1 MQMLCTVK
9 LIFKNDLRLA
19 VVKINT
25 IVYLIDCYL
34 YILQVIKILVAVVV
48 VFLIA
53 WGPRLIIQV
62 MQHMKLEMIYTKSAF
77 WTEVN
82 DNNCLLSV
90 VNDNTCL
97 LAVVNDNTC
106 LLSVVNDNTCLLSV
120 VNDNTCLLL
129 VVNDNTCLLL
139 VVNDNTCLLLVVNDN
154 NCLLLVVN
162 DNTCL
167 LLVVNDNTCLLSVV
181 ITWKTMNITLSE
193 QFQSPIATSHREVKW
208 DNTSIHNY
216 SYNSYDT

>member
-1 MQMLCTVK
+1 M
-9 LIFKNDLRLA
+9 
-19 VVKINT
+19 
-25 IVYLIDCYL
+25 
-34 YILQVIKILVAVVV
+34 VV

-106 LLSVVNDNTCLLSV
+106 LLSVV
-120 VNDNTCLLL
+120 
-129 VVNDNTCLLL
+129 
-139 VVNDNTCLLLVVNDN
+139 
-154 NCLLLVVN
+154 
-162 DNTCL
+162 
-167 LLVVNDNTCLLSVV
+167 

>member
-9 LIFKNDLRLA
+9 LILKDDLRLA

-90 VNDNTCL
+90 VNDN
-97 LAVVNDNTC
+97 NC
-106 LLSVVNDNTCLLSV
+106 LLS
-120 VNDNTCLLL
+120 
-129 VVNDNTCLLL
+129 
-139 VVNDNTCLLLVVNDN
+139 
-154 NCLLLVVN
+154 VVN

-181 ITWKTMNITLSE
+181 ITWKTVNITLSE
-193 QFQSPIATSHREVKW
+193 QFQSSIATSYREVKC

-216 SYNSYDT
+216 SYYSYDT

>member
-1 MQMLCTVK
+1 M
-9 LIFKNDLRLA
+9 
-19 VVKINT
+19 
-25 IVYLIDCYL
+25 
-34 YILQVIKILVAVVV
+34 VV

-90 VNDNTCL
+90 VNDN
-97 LAVVNDNTC
+97 NC

-129 VVNDNTCLLL
+129 VVNDNTCLL
-139 VVNDNTCLLLVVNDN
+139 
-154 NCLLLVVN
+154 
-162 DNTCL
+162 
-167 LLVVNDNTCLLSVV
+167 SVV
-181 ITWKTMNITLSE
+181 ITWKTVNTTLSE
-193 QFQSPIATSHREVKW
+193 QFQSPIATSYREVKCV
-208 DNTSIHNY
+208 NTSIHNY
-216 SYNSYDT
+216 SYYSYDT